1 MDSFSMPD
9 TGRYYSRHPEAPPVQ
24 LLNRLSPEVY
34 RDLESKLPRPAL
46 SGDANPTQ
54 AAYLLGVQHVLGVL
68 RAGFVVGE

>member
-9 TGRYYSRHPEAPPVQ
+9 TGRYAIRHPGTQVQ
-24 LLNRLSPEVY
+24 MLNRLSPEVY